1 MAKDASFDI
10 VSETDMQEVQNA
22 VGLAQKELVTR
33 FDFKG
38 TKSSI
43 EFADGAVVVVG
54 DDDYKLASVIDI
66 LQSKLVRRGVDLS
79 ALDYAK
85 VEPAAHGAVR
95 QTIKIKQ
102 GLDQE
107 LAKRIVKTVKDTK
120 IKVQAS
126 IQGDQVRVT
135 GKNRD
140 DLQLVIQELKK
151 IAFDAPLQFINYR

>member
-22 VGLAQKELVTR
+22 VGQAQKELVTR

-43 EFADGAVVVVG
+43 ELVDGVITVVG
-54 DDDYKLASVIDI
+54 DDEYKLASVIDV
-66 LQSKLVRRGVDLS
+66 LQSKLVRRGADLS
-79 ALDYAK
+79 ALEYAK
-85 VEPAAHGAVR
+85 VEPAAHSAVR
-95 QTIKIKQ
+95 QTIRIKQ

-107 LAKRIVKTVKDTK
+107 LAKRIVKTIKDTK

-126 IQGDQVRVT
+126 IQGNQVRVT

-151 IAFDAPLQFINYR
+151 AEFDAPLQFINYR